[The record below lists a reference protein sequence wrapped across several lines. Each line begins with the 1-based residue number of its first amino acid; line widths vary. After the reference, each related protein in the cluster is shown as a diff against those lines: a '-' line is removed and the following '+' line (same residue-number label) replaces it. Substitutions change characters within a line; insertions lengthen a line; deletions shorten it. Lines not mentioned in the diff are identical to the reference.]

1 MCLST
6 VGEIAILVNNAGV
19 MPLGSFLD
27 EPDQITRT
35 TLDINICGLTYR
47 TRLRLPICLPK
58 ATATSST

>member
-6 VGEIAILVNNAGV
+6 VGEVDILVNNAGV

-27 EPDQITRT
+27 EPDQISRT

-47 TRLRLPICLPK
+47 TRLRLPHML
-58 ATATSST
+58 A